1 MRQTLFFCCPKAGI
15 ICRLQMTA
23 MRRRKESI
31 KMSYMTAGKL
41 QAFEALMKE
50 VPGFDHYDS
59 GCDGICPE
67 CRSCRFHRPHWKYQS
82 CVFDECP
89 YYPVKLSTRRT
100 AQDEDKES

>member
-1 MRQTLFFCCPKAGI
+1 
-15 ICRLQMTA
+15 
-23 MRRRKESI
+23 
-31 KMSYMTAGKL
+31 MSYMTAGKL

-82 CVFDECP
+82 CVFDESP
-89 YYPVKLSTRRT
+89 KATRTSMRWKT
-100 AQDEDKES
+100 PPSGALRRFTGSMRRIPARETGISSATGIR